1 VRVLACVAGAVLL
14 VSASAGAAPR
24 GLKLLVRDGNHL
36 TLVGSSPTD
45 AGPYRPLSFSG
56 DGRLAAI
63 GGTILGHAK
72 LPTRWLVWAPSGE
85 RAAYVTTQGGVV
97 EWTPSGLHRLE
108 PNGWGAQWWWSPSV
122 AWSTNGALAV
132 ARGSELWVLR
142 HGTAQR
148 VVGPVVANCCT
159 GGPDIPVPF
168 AWAGNRVLWWDWP
181 GSGSVASDG
190 VSLYA
195 GTEKLGTTLMY
206 RDYTSVCGAH
216 VAFVEGRDRYSMAGK
231 SIVFDG
237 RDVSHD
243 SRLAWVSP
251 WCTASGRLVAAASTN
266 THLSN
271 LSKTHRSIWQL
282 LPVRRR
288 LTRAPWGWTDESPRL
303 LPGGSLLFVRT
314 RITSRRD
321 GNTWLDTQTGRV
333 MLLAHG
339 KLAQVARIGYRN
351 VDELKTYLGPY
362 YGHYDWSQFLAVHA

>member
-1 VRVLACVAGAVLL
+1 MRVLACVAGAVLL
-14 VSASAGAAPR
+14 VAASAGAAPR
-24 GLKLLVRDGNHL
+24 GLKLLVRDGNRL
-36 TLVGSSPTD
+36 TLVGSSTIEV
-45 AGPYRPLSFSG
+45 GPYRPLSFSG
-56 DGRLAAI
+56 DGRLVSI

-122 AWSTNGALAV
+122 AWSGDGSLAV

-142 HGTAQR
+142 RGSAQR
-148 VVGPVVANCCT
+148 LLGPIAANCCT

-168 AWAGNRVLWWDWP
+168 AWAGDRVLWWDWP

-206 RDYTSVCGAH
+206 ADYTSVCGAH

-231 SIVFDG
+231 SIIFDG
-237 RDVSHD
+237 RDISHD
-243 SRLAWVSP
+243 ERLSWVSP
-251 WCTASGRLVAAASTN
+251 SCTASRRVVAAASTN

-282 LPVRRR
+282 LPVRKR
-288 LTRAPWGWTDESPRL
+288 LTRAPWGWTDETPRL
-303 LPGGSLLFVRT
+303 LTDGSLLFVRT

-339 KLAQVARIGYRN
+339 KLVQVAQIGYRN

-362 YGHYDWSQFLAVHA
+362 YGHYDWSQFLAVHP